1 MSRTTIP
8 AGGSPQDR
16 LRAIRQAAEEDSLE
30 LLAEAVGGL
39 AEAEAARSLGEAVES
54 GIELAEMA
62 LVAASPRFRDAPA

>member
-1 MSRTTIP
+1 MSGTTIP

-30 LLAEAVGGL
+30 LLAEAD
-39 AEAEAARSLGEAVES
+39 AARSLGEAVES